1 MLYIVI
7 LSTDILESEEFN
19 PPVDSFDQLMEPSTI
34 PTIEETNAESAIG
47 STVSNLQSS
56 RPLTNP
62 PSRDQHPIQ

>member
-34 PTIEETNAESAIG
+34 PTMEETNAESAIG
-47 STVSNLQSS
+47 STVFE
-56 RPLTNP
+56 P
-62 PSRDQHPIQ
+62 PIQPTTDESTMSLPSPR